1 MADIR
6 NSSSPAGSE
15 AGSLYE
21 GSSGARRPTPLADLS
36 KEDLILKCK
45 KLLQIAQKSKVAKDG
60 KKKCNSVF
68 LLVTGAYLYILLYFC
83 SIINYSKVYLCVSP
97 NIQTLHLL

>member
-1 MADIR
+1 MGDFH
-6 NSSSPAGSE
+6 NPSPAGSE

-60 KKKCNSVF
+60 KKKCSSVS
-68 LLVTGAYLYILLYFC
+68 LLVTGAYLYILLYLG
-83 SIINYSKVYLCVSP
+83 SIINYSKLYVCV
-97 NIQTLHLL
+97 